1 MALFNKSNPE
11 KEMSFLDHLEELR
24 WHLVR
29 GILSVLVFSIVAFIF
44 KHIIFDVI
52 LFAPSRPDF
61 ITFRLICKLSPT
73 LCQTPPADL
82 RIYQR
87 VMGEEFMT
95 HLKVAFWFGLTIGFP
110 YLFYELWR
118 FVSPGLHIHERKAAR
133 GIVFY
138 CSALFLL
145 GVLFGYFVMA
155 PFAIS
160 FLLNYSI
167 SDMVAGDEVTLASYM
182 NYMVLFTLP
191 TGLVFLLPVLI
202 YILAKIDLITPEFLR
217 QYRKHA
223 FVVLLVVAALITP
236 SGDPFTQ
243 LIVGLPLYGLY
254 EIGVIIAARVQRK
267 NKASEIST

>member
-1 MALFNKSNPE
+1 
-11 KEMSFLDHLEELR
+11 MSFLDHLEELR
-24 WHLVR
+24 WHIVR
-29 GILSVLVFSIVAFIF
+29 GIVSVLVFAIIAFIF
-44 KHIIFDVI
+44 KNFIFDVV

-61 ITFRLICKLSPT
+61 ITFRLVCSLSPN
-73 LCQTPPADL
+73 LCMPPPQDIE
-82 RIYQR
+82 IYQR

-95 HLKVAFWFGLTIGFP
+95 HIKVAFWFGIVIGFP

-118 FVSPGLHIHERKAAR
+118 FVSPGLHEHERKAAR

-138 CSALFLL
+138 CSFLFLT
-145 GVLFGYFVMA
+145 GVLFGYYVMA

-167 SDMVAGDEVTLASYM
+167 SDMVAGNQVTLESYM

-191 TGLVFLLPVLI
+191 TGIVFLLPVLI
-202 YILAKIDLITPEFLR
+202 YILAKIELITPSFLR

-223 FVVLLVVAALITP
+223 FVLLLVVAAIITP

-243 LIVGLPLYGLY
+243 LLVGLPLYGLY
-254 EIGVIIAARVQRK
+254 EIGILVAARVQRQ
-267 NKASEIST
+267 NKTEESSA